1 MLEFLYSVVIVV
13 CLAGDCDSF
22 IIDDGVSLDD
32 CVEQLTI
39 MDITTPNFLVPGG
52 ECVMESM
59 TI

>member
-22 IIDDGVSLDD
+22 IIDAGVTLDD
-32 CVEQLTI
+32 CREQLVI
-39 MDITTPNFLVPGG
+39 MDETTPNWLVPGG
-52 ECVMESM
+52 KCIMDSM